1 MTDKKHKCFVCR
13 VNRYSIYFSSKYAKK
28 DADRFIILKNNV
40 QVYDT
45 YCLYSSITHCLP
57 ETDWSKKQ
65 RTRFIRLASEF
76 DPALLMI
83 FCNLFN

>member
-13 VNRYSIYFSSKYAKK
+13 VNGYSIYFSSKCAKK

-65 RTRFIRLASEF
+65 RGRFIELANEF
-76 DPALLMI
+76 DPVFINDFL
-83 FCNLFN
+83 